1 MDRGISNHQI
11 EFHQDLGAR
20 FCSRI
25 NCAPSSREARHKR
38 PHRRDYGPREA
49 NLGRGEELSM
59 KTAAIPA
66 WRLWSPTRA
75 RLTARLPD
83 FVTLMKPR
91 VMVLAVLAALVGSIM
106 APGRLDPFLGSI
118 AVLAIA
124 AGAGAAGVLNMW
136 YDADIDAVM
145 ARTAMRPIPRGQVSR
160 VEALVFGLSLPV
172 AQSPF

>member
-1 MDRGISNHQI
+1 MN
-11 EFHQDLGAR
+11 
-20 FCSRI
+20 
-25 NCAPSSREARHKR
+25 
-38 PHRRDYGPREA
+38 
-49 NLGRGEELSM
+49 
-59 KTAAIPA
+59 TAAIPA
-66 WRLWSPTRA
+66 RRLWSPTRA

-145 ARTAMRPIPRGQVSR
+145 ARTGMRPIPRGQVSR
-160 VEALVFGLSLPV
+160 VEALVFGFVLAGGAIAVLGIALNIKAAALLAFAIFFYVVVYTVWLKRDRTYQRNGSHRPRASV
-172 AQSPF
+172 E